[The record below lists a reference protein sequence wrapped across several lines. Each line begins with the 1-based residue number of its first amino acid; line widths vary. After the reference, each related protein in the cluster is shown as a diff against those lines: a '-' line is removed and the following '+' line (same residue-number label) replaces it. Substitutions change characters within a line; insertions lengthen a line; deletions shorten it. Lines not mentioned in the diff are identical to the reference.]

1 MTREPNFNLSRLR
14 GLSYPSKAMAIF
26 SRRILQR
33 LLDEN
38 GALLS
43 KKHLRKH
50 VDDLNR
56 MHETLTLAP
65 EWEVAVLNAF
75 SKVGKVLH
83 ESGPAGTSDLYFE
96 SRSAPKERFVAD
108 ITTISDQ
115 GFDKK
120 HAFDELD
127 NELRRRVEERGFN
140 PNHFHLDV
148 QGNHPEIRRGHYY
161 KERADEDER
170 LLYKGGVKAE
180 LHMPA
185 SARFQKEIFN
195 ERWEQFLNNISSSAP
210 HNVFRVYKPQ
220 DRINIS
226 ISFAPGQRYGSSTH
240 LSYKQINHLT
250 ENRVYEALAD
260 KADQVCRSGFDGPLG
275 IILCDGGYS
284 PFHATAHFSTHP
296 IREVISYFLRNNPA
310 IGFVATLVIKLN
322 SYPRIPSEI
331 KPMIYVNGNMS
342 DDSAA
347 VLEHVYDAVD
357 RLPEA
362 ESDAFNAVNHLKG
375 GNPQEGNKNGEFSM
389 SSNEITISARTL
401 MELLSGRLTFQEF
414 SDRYDSIPLGCRT
427 PGYTNFFD
435 MRLKEGKLISDIQIE
450 KSTTKDDDVITIK
463 LRGPDPAISSFVVNQ

>member
-1 MTREPNFNLSRLR
+1 
-14 GLSYPSKAMAIF
+14 MAIF
-26 SRRILQR
+26 SRRVLQR
-33 LLDEN
+33 VLNEN
-38 GALLS
+38 GAILATKQL
-43 KKHLRKH
+43 KKHVR
-50 VDDLNR
+50 DLNR

-65 EWEVAVLNAF
+65 EWEIVLLNAF

-96 SRSAPKERFVAD
+96 AITNPKQRFVAD

-115 GFDKK
+115 GFDRK

-127 NELRRRVEERGFN
+127 DELRRRVEERGFN
-140 PNHFHLDV
+140 PSHFHLDV

-195 ERWEQFLNNISSSAP
+195 ERWEQFLSNLSSSAP

-260 KADQVCRSGFDGPLG
+260 KSDQVCRSGFDGPLG

-296 IREVISYFLRNNPA
+296 IREVVSYFLRNHPA
-310 IGFVATLVIKLN
+310 IGFIVTLIIKLN
-322 SYPRIPSEI
+322 SDPRIPNEI
-331 KPMIYVNGNMS
+331 KPTIYVNENMS
-342 DDSAA
+342 EESTA
-347 VLEHVYDAVD
+347 VLEYVYDAVD
-357 RLPEA
+357 RLPQPEC
-362 ESDAFNAVNHLKG
+362 DAFNAVNHLKG
-375 GNPQEGNKNGEFSM
+375 GNPQQGDKNGALTM

-401 MELLSGRLTFQEF
+401 MELLAGRMSFQEF
-414 SDRYDSIPLGCRT
+414 SDRYDSIPTGCRT

-435 MRLKEGKLISDIQIE
+435 MRLKEGKLISEITIE
-450 KSTTKDDDVITIK
+450 KSETQDDDTIAIK
-463 LRGPDPAISSFVVNQ
+463 LRGPDPSISPFVVNQTD